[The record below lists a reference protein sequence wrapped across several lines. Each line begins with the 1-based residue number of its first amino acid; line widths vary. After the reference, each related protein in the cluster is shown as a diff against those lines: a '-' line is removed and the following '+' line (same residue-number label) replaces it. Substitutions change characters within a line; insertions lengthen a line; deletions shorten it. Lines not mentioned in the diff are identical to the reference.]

1 MIETTKIHLAALLLA
16 AKGQRDRILTVC
28 ASSRQL
34 VLDARD
40 GLNNHD
46 AWAHAEMHPEA
57 DGNVPSPSACGTTAI
72 SESLKAITSTVGVL
86 NTSIT
91 VLNRVHTTMTLPSV
105 LHHICMIEGALTMIR
120 MWEEGALAIDK
131 KDKEI
136 EKLVDKRDGMVDMQE
151 GRKPARR
158 GSVWAA
164 FDNQLTTTDKVEK
177 NITTREEEV
186 KELRRIQT
194 LRERAI
200 FFSEIERFFVER
212 AQRAASL
219 SMQIC
224 AASEATCSKIT
235 TGTSDLK
242 ATFKLQTGHFDGKVD
257 AVFDDSAIKLT
268 VNPAV
273 SGEDA

>member
-1 MIETTKIHLAALLLA
+1 MIEAAKIHLSALLLA
-16 AKGQRDRILTVC
+16 AKGQRDRTLTLCVT
-28 ASSRQL
+28 SRQL

-40 GLNNHD
+40 GLDNHD
-46 AWAHAEMHPEA
+46 SWAHAEMHPES
-57 DGNVPSPSACGTTAI
+57 DEKVPSPSACGTTAI

-86 NTSIT
+86 NTSII

-105 LHHICMIEGALTMIR
+105 MHHISMIEGALTMIK
-120 MWEEGALAIDK
+120 MWEEGAVAIDK

-164 FDNQLTTTDKVEK
+164 FDNQTTTTDKVEK
-177 NITTREEEV
+177 SIAAREEEV
-186 KELRRIQT
+186 KELRRLQT

-224 AASEATCSKIT
+224 AASEATCAKIT
-235 TGTSDLK
+235 TGTTDLK
-242 ATFKLQTGHFDGKVD
+242 ATFKLQTEHFAGKVD
-257 AVFDDSAIKLT
+257 AIFDESAIQVT
-268 VNPAV
+268 VNPVV
-273 SGEDA
+273 SGEEA